1 MLGDVLIGYD
11 ISGYDNDS
19 YMCGSCDKLFPEL
32 TDIPKCPK
40 CGYRTDYRY
49 TNKDF
54 KLKRKTMDF
63 SSTYDGVTIVSR
75 RFKDFCV
82 RNEYDNLVFVE
93 LPKSPFFYQFYING
107 NVLEYDAGEKH
118 KYCKTCGQYE
128 SVVVPIIKLDRITGP
143 LKDGFYQS
151 DLWFASGN
159 EKHPLTVISP
169 ETKLKLESE
178 KIKNICMRE
187 IIKRGYDNLAK

>member
-1 MLGDVLIGYD
+1 
-11 ISGYDNDS
+11 
-19 YMCGSCDKLFPEL
+19 MCGSCDKLFPEL

-63 SSTYDGVTIVSR
+63 SSTYDGVTIVSQ

-82 RNEYDNLVFVE
+82 RNGYDNLVFILLSKV
-93 LPKSPFFYQFYING
+93 PYFYQLYVNG
-107 NVLEYDAGEKH
+107 NVLEFEATKKD
-118 KYCKTCGQYE
+118 KYCDVCGQYE
-128 SVVVPIIKLDRITGP
+128 SVTGPFMMLDDITEP

-159 EKHPLTVISP
+159 EKSPLTIIAP
-169 ETKLKLESE
+169 ETKAKLDRE
-178 KIKNICMRE
+178 KIKNVCLNKIV
-187 IIKRGYDNLAK
+187 KRI